1 MINSWGQEIKVGSV
15 VYRGARQGNSSEY
28 KVGVVESLKPGKPPR
43 VKWMYESSARWVRVD
58 GKQVLVPSIW
68 AMGNSSG
75 SPSPDSLVVVDFDL
89 DELKRRAEFFKS
101 IDRDTEFFSMEEFS
115 NALTTFHVI

>member
-1 MINSWGQEIKVGSV
+1 MKNSWGQEIEVGSV

-43 VKWMYESSARWVRVD
+43 VKWQFESTVQWIRVD
-58 GKQVLVPSIW
+58 GEQVLVPAIW
-68 AMGNSSG
+68 KMRSSAG

-89 DELKRRAEFFKS
+89 DELDRRAEFHKS
-101 IDRDTEFFSMEEFS
+101 VNRDSQFFSMEEYQT
-115 NALTTFHVI
+115 ALDTFQV